1 MYNRHNIL
9 RILIYK
15 VPPQQGHQTYD
26 PAYAKDGM
34 ERKGHV
40 MMERLERQQDMIQV
54 ASDTIRQALR
64 TAGCTTPVQ
73 IIEQGNALYIGTP
86 QDHMEVRYT
95 NDAWHVTM
103 TYAPYP
109 PSVSIY
115 RSLAEC
121 AYDIAHCR
129 PGMPLDE
136 DEQRV
141 VDDFMARRA
150 KVGSGSE

>member
-1 MYNRHNIL
+1 
-9 RILIYK
+9 
-15 VPPQQGHQTYD
+15 
-26 PAYAKDGM
+26 
-34 ERKGHV
+34 
-40 MMERLERQQDMIQV
+40 MMEMEHQQDMIQA
-54 ASDTIRQALR
+54 ASEAIQQALR

-136 DEQRV
+136 AEKRAV
-141 VDDFMARRA
+141 GDFMAHRTE
-150 KVGSGSE
+150 VGSEQ